1 MQNKLP
7 KLLDKH
13 KICIICEGD
22 EEKDYINTLL
32 NKKLFSDKYSFGE
45 PINAKSI
52 NNIYNRYT
60 DKYQSN
66 SYDLVLIFC
75 DTDKGPS
82 EKYKEIKKKIND
94 FHEVDIADD
103 IIIFGNPCTM
113 QIILSHF
120 AEIKL
125 NSQSKHVNAKY
136 IEELTGIKR
145 YDATDTQRKELFSK
159 IKRNNYEIM
168 KENIK
173 KLSTNDEDLS
183 STNFLKFI
191 ENFENDDDRWIDK
204 INSKLYSNV

>member
-1 MQNKLP
+1 MQRQIKGRR
-7 KLLDKH
+7 
-13 KICIICEGD
+13 ICIICEGD
-22 EEKDYINTLL
+22 EETDYINALL
-32 NKKLFSDKYSFGE
+32 NKKVFSDKYSFDD

-82 EKYKEIKKKIND
+82 EKYKEIKQKVND
-94 FHEVDIADD
+94 FHGIDIVDN

-120 AEIKL
+120 GEIKL
-125 NSQSKHVNAKY
+125 TSQSKHVNAEY
-136 IEELTGIKR
+136 IEELTGIKG
-145 YDATDTQRKELFSK
+145 YDARAEQRKDLFSK
-159 IKRNNYEIM
+159 IKRKNYEVM

-173 KLSTNDEDLS
+173 KLSTNDEDTS
-183 STNFLKFI
+183 STNFLRFI
-191 ENFENDDDRWIDK
+191 EKFENDDDGWIDE
-204 INSKLYSNV
+204 INSKL